1 MKRTTIKDIAQ
12 IVGVTHVTV
21 SKVINNKG
29 RISQETRK
37 KVLDAIERL
46 EYYPNYA
53 ARSLVKGKTNNIAVI
68 EPGFSAGFPSAIIS
82 GIQDMHARTTYDIN
96 LYSSRATGEGAEH
109 IFKRIVNEKRA
120 DAVIVVSIGMNEKF
134 LNEYKKAGIPVI
146 LIESETKGASS
157 ILADNEEGAYRAAEY
172 LIKKGRSRIGIVAGD
187 RKHTRPQIER
197 YAGFS
202 RALHDFGI
210 APSEDLI
217 VTTVQYSYADGRQ
230 AFKTLMEKGVDGIFS
245 IAGDLVAYGLLDE
258 ARKEGLRVPSDISVI
273 GFDDDM
279 MSTSLD
285 LTTVKQPIYE
295 MGKKAFELAVAAA
308 EGRLKKPQKIVFE
321 TEFKIRGTT

>member
-1 MKRTTIKDIAQ
+1 MKRTTIKDIAR

-53 ARSLVKGKTNNIAVI
+53 ARSLVKGKTNNIAVV
-68 EPGFSAGFPSAIIS
+68 EPGFSAGFPSSIIR
-82 GIQDMHARTTYDIN
+82 GIQDAHSKTSYDIN

-120 DAVIVVSIGMNEKF
+120 DVVIVVSIGMSEKF
-134 LNEYKKAGIPVI
+134 LHEYKKAGIPVI
-146 LIESETKGASS
+146 LIESEAKGASS
-157 ILADNEEGAYRAAEY
+157 ILADNEKGAYSAAEF
-172 LIKKGRSRIGIVAGD
+172 LIKRGRRNIGVVAGD
-187 RKHTRPQIER
+187 RVNTRPQAER
-197 YAGFS
+197 YAGFI
-202 RALHDFGI
+202 RALNDNDLGF
-210 APSEDLI
+210 AEDRI
-217 VTTVQYSYADGRQ
+217 FTTVQYSYDDGRQ
-230 AFKTLMEKGVDGIFS
+230 AFRSLGEKDVDAIFS

-258 ARKEGLRVPSDISVI
+258 ARKEGMRVPTDISII
-273 GFDDDM
+273 GYDDDL

-295 MGKKAFELAVAAA
+295 MGKRAFELAAAA
-308 EGRLKKPQKIVFE
+308 DQGKLKKPQTIVFE
-321 TEFKIRGTT
+321 TELKIRGTA